1 MLAKFSGGRKLLLGL
16 IVGLSFSGMIC
27 PDWAR
32 AQSPLPPNSSTQSAL
47 ESLSDS
53 AVAALWKQGR
63 WQDAAELHEK
73 RLAGLKPQSL
83 EYKRGLIVQ
92 TFLLDKVKSPYEL
105 VFQAREA
112 LEANQ
117 DSAVAHS
124 NLGVLQL
131 ITGDYAYAK
140 KLAEEVLV
148 RKKDDWLA
156 PIIQA
161 QALANMPGQGAVAAV
176 KTLDGYQKARPQI
189 SPQASY
195 DSLLYSGETYWKL
208 GNAVSALKMF
218 QQAAAV
224 STTTTTTTSSSSSS
238 SSFSQLARADDLS
251 ERLFCAALAAA
262 DKKQAQALLP
272 TIFKQKNLK
281 ADTLLLMARHLELL
295 ASSVADRK
303 RMAGEIS
310 ALAFRYRSLDAE
322 LFYSLGRCWQNFGL
336 KSEALHCLEKAVKA
350 APHEGK
356 YVLAY
361 CRELVGSGKSSQA
374 RELLSGLAAALKEK
388 EPSVRHMLVSGL
400 VPASLRLLEPGR
412 KVSYKVS
419 RASLQGVKC
428 YCRVAA
434 IIYILRH
441 QPGVI
446 FAYMPDGTGP
456 DSVIIY
462 EEGAAKAEDVWGK
475 IGKEAK
481 VVIRAEKNQP
491 AVNSFPV
498 LFDLAARAWEA
509 PVHEIHPHY
518 MFEPLPLRLP

>member
-1 MLAKFSGGRKLLLGL
+1 MCAKYFGGCKLL
-16 IVGLSFSGMIC
+16 VGIIAGGFIAGMFC
-27 PDWAR
+27 PDWAQ
-32 AQSPLPPNSSTQSAL
+32 AQAPLSAGSITQRSL
-47 ESLSDS
+47 ESLSDA

-63 WQDAAELHEK
+63 WQEAAELHEK
-73 RLAGLKPQSL
+73 RLAGLKPQSV
-83 EYKRGLIVQ
+83 EYKQGLIVQ

-131 ITGDYAYAK
+131 VTGDYAYAA
-140 KLAEEVLV
+140 KLANEVLV

-161 QALANMPGQGAVAAV
+161 QALANMSGQGAVMAV
-176 KTLDGYQKARPQI
+176 KTLEGHQKGRVGL

-195 DSLLYSGETYWKL
+195 DRFLYSGETYWKL
-208 GNAVSALKMF
+208 GNAVAAMKMF
-218 QQAAAV
+218 QEAAAV
-224 STTTTTTTSSSSSS
+224 S
-238 SSFSQLARADDLS
+238 SSFSGQPASTDDLS
-251 ERLFCAALAAA
+251 ERLFCAALAAG
-262 DKKQAQALLP
+262 DKKQAQLLLP
-272 TIFKQKNLK
+272 TIFKQKSLT
-281 ADTLLLMARHLELL
+281 ADTLLLMARHLDLL
-295 ASSVADRK
+295 AVADKQRL
-303 RMAGEIS
+303 AGEIS
-310 ALAFRYRSLDAE
+310 AFAFRVRSLDHQ
-322 LFYSLGRCWQNFGL
+322 LLYNLGRAWQNTGL
-336 KSEALHCLEKAVKA
+336 KSQALLCLEKAVKA
-350 APHEGK
+350 APDEGK
-356 YVLAY
+356 YVLAF
-361 CRELVGSGKSSQA
+361 CRELVASGQTSRA
-374 RELLSGLAAALKEK
+374 RELLIGLDAALKNK
-388 EPSVRHMLVSGL
+388 EPSVRQMLVSGL
-400 VPASLRLLEPGR
+400 VPASLRLLEPAR

-434 IIYILRH
+434 ITYILRH

-462 EEGAAKAEDVWGK
+462 EDGTTRPEAVWGK

-509 PVHEIHPHY
+509 PVQEIHPHY
-518 MFEPLPLRLP
+518 VFEPLPLRLP